1 MIRHAIKRAID
12 LSLGLLGLALLAL
25 PFLLISVLIKL
36 DSRGAVFFRQ
46 ERVGKDGKLLRP
58 FKFRTMVVNAER
70 MGLGINVSTDDSRI
84 TRVGKT
90 LRNWGLDE
98 LPQLIN
104 VVKGDMSLVGPR
116 PTLAYQIEQ
125 YQDWQRRRL
134 LVKPGVTGWALVHG
148 RNRLTWEERIEYDV
162 WYVDHWSPWL
172 DISVLFRTLWVVLVT
187 HDGVYG
193 EGGINDDFGATPR
206 QGVTPSKD
214 EGGPPNAS

>member
-193 EGGINDDFGATPR
+193 EDGINDDFGATPP